1 MNGKTSL
8 RQQLF
13 PKLQITY
20 HGNIFLKQ
28 CKYNAL
34 GKYYAINQ
42 RHLHDT
48 AHHELELYLNCF
60 YMSV

>member
-42 RHLHDT
+42 RLLHDT
-48 AHHELELYLNCF
+48 AHHEFKIL
-60 YMSV
+60 MP